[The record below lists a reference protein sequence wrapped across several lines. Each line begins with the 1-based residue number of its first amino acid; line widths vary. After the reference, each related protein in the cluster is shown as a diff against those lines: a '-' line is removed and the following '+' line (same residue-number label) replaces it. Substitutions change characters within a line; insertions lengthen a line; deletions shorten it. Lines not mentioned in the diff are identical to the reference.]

1 MNEDMEMR
9 SLEARRLYCAFMTK
23 HMQRT
28 RGSSFEY
35 GRRVLPHYDGTSTER
50 PKHGKAIVHKSG
62 RDYKPVWPKIA
73 KSALDS
79 SLTILELIRS
89 QFDAAVGGPPSANS
103 CHGARAVR
111 VAIAR
116 RESALQESA
125 NLFNSF
131 KKTVDVDLTTMH
143 KLLSS
148 KESVVDVVLL
158 SKVPAICKVNILMMM
173 QLEDYV
179 PPDLL
184 LEASEEYMLQPDV
197 YDLAWGGAL
206 HSSFLDKATKHIQF
220 KRIEFGIRT
229 DKVVL

>member
-9 SLEARRLYCAFMTK
+9 SLEARRVYCAFMNKHIRSTK
-23 HMQRT
+23 
-28 RGSSFEY
+28 GYSFDY
-35 GRRVLPHYDGTSTER
+35 GRKVMPHYDGTSTER
-50 PKHGKAIVHKSG
+50 PKHGKAVVHKSG

-73 KSALDS
+73 KSALDN
-79 SLTILELIRS
+79 SLTILELIRA

-111 VAIAR
+111 TAMAR
-116 RESALQESA
+116 RESALQDSA

-131 KKTVDVDLTTMH
+131 KQTIDVDLTTMH
-143 KLLSS
+143 KFLTS
-148 KESVVDVVLL
+148 KEAVSDIVLL
-158 SKVPAICKVNILMMM
+158 SKVSAMCKVNILMMM

-184 LEASEEYMLQPDV
+184 LEAAEDYMLQPDI
-197 YDLAWGGAL
+197 YDLAWSGAL
-206 HSSFLDKATKHIQF
+206 HSSFLDKATKHIQI